1 MEPREDGL
9 RFADFAALALGLGY
23 VIGLGLRLARQRTW
37 QDGYRAGVAGAELR
51 ARLIRTLDP
60 AEA

>member
-37 QDGYRAGVAGAELR
+37 QEGYRAGALGERLR
-51 ARLIRTLDP
+51 ARV
-60 AEA
+60 AELAGAPG